1 MNDGQ
6 PGSSVHRIS
15 QATIVLWVAFPSP
28 GDLPDPGMKSVSHA
42 LTGNFFFFL
51 PLNHQRSPYM
61 CVCVC
66 VCVCMYL
73 KTEGMEEI
81 RSVWHLE
88 KNKK

>member
-42 LTGNFFFFL
+42 LTGNFFFFFTTQ
-51 PLNHQRSPYM
+51 PPEKSIY
-61 CVCVC
+61 VCVRVCLC
-66 VCVCMYL
+66 VYVF
-73 KTEGMEEI
+73 KNRRNG
-81 RSVWHLE
+81 R
-88 KNKK
+88 NKKCMAS